1 MISPGR
7 PELVERALRA
17 APSHAL
23 PEVLAARIR
32 DLFPAAGRARLLL
45 ADYHLRVLFP
55 ADLDPLD
62 GDREP
67 EAVKVHGTAA
77 GRAFASLGSVLA
89 PARAAAGGGEPRQ
102 VLYVPVTARGERLG
116 VLSVELTGSA
126 SPSGSASGPVSGLLS
141 GGGREADQ
149 ADLAEIGE
157 ITGEALKLAWNL
169 TDRYERIRR
178 RRRMSLAAELQWQL
192 LPGQGCAGPEFSL
205 AGHLEPAYS
214 IGGDGFD
221 WTTERDHLTLSVING
236 SGTGI
241 RAALLTSLTIGALR
255 NARRSGADLAEQVSL
270 AGDTVYGRYGGKEFT
285 EALVMRVELG
295 TGLVSVIDA
304 GSPRILRIRGSQ
316 VTPIELEHQMPPGMF
331 ADTEYRPQHFHL
343 EPGDRLV
350 IISAGLSTPSEG
362 QDSDGGPFQVEKA
375 IRRARLL
382 PTPEVPL
389 SIIGALLDHR
399 HDQDLTDDAVVVC
412 LDWKNNGTGTTGR

>member
-17 APSHAL
+17 APSHSL
-23 PEVLAARIR
+23 PEVLTARIG
-32 DLFPAAGRARLLL
+32 DLFPAAGRTRLLL
-45 ADYHLRVLFP
+45 ADYHMRVLFP
-55 ADLDPLD
+55 ADLDPME

-89 PARAAAGGGEPRQ
+89 PARASAGGGEPRQ

-116 VLSVELTGSA
+116 VLSVELTGPA
-126 SPSGSASGPVSGLLS
+126 PGSAPGPVSGLLS
-141 GGGREADQ
+141 GPGREADQ
-149 ADLAEIGE
+149 ADLTEIGE
-157 ITGEALKLAWNL
+157 IAGEALKLAWNH

-221 WTTERDHLTLSVING
+221 WATERDHLALSVVNG
-236 SGTGI
+236 SGSGI

-285 EALVMRVELG
+285 EALVMRVDLD
-295 TGLVSVIDA
+295 TGLVSVVDA

-331 ADTEYRPQHFHL
+331 ADTEYRPQHFRL

-350 IISAGLSTPSEG
+350 IISDGLSAAPEG
-362 QDSDGGPFQVEKA
+362 QDADEGAFQVEKA

-399 HDQDLTDDAVVVC
+399 HGQELTDDAVVVC
-412 LDWKNNGTGTTGR
+412 LDWKNSGGTGTTGR